1 MSIDLGIDLGT
12 TKIIIYR
19 AGKGVVLEEPS
30 VVACNTR
37 TSEVVAVGH
46 EALRMMG
53 RAPAYIQIEC
63 PVREGVI
70 SNHEFTEFL
79 IKEFVRKVAGSFL
92 IRPRIAI
99 CIPSAITRVEARAVV
114 EAAVSAGARKVFLID
129 EPIAA
134 AIGAGIDVTK
144 PVGRM
149 MVDLGGGTTDI
160 AVISMGGIIVSA
172 SLKIA
177 GNSFDEAIVRY
188 IENTY
193 KLAIGTTVGEQ
204 LKKEIGCVFEPQPD
218 IKTTIRGRNLITG
231 IPEEISVSQTEICD
245 VLRPLADEIVTGVK
259 QVLGRTP
266 PELSGDILTEGI
278 LMTGGTAQLRGLSDL
293 IEHATGIATTV
304 ARDPVSCVGIGT
316 GKCFSLI
323 GELKEGFEL
332 ASGGGRS

>member
-1 MSIDLGIDLGT
+1 MAVDLGIDLGT
-12 TKIIIYR
+12 TKILIYR
-19 AGKGVVLEEPS
+19 PGKGIVLEEPS

-37 TSEVVAVGH
+37 PGEVVAVGH

-79 IKEFVRKVAGSFL
+79 IKEFVRKVSGSFL
-92 IRPRIAI
+92 SRPRIAI

-114 EAAVSAGARKVFLID
+114 EAAVSAGARKVYLID

-134 AIGAGIDVTK
+134 AIGAGLDVTK

-160 AVISMGGIIVSA
+160 AVISMGGIIVST
-172 SLKIA
+172 SLKVA
-177 GNSFDEAIVRY
+177 GNSFDETIVKY

-193 KLAIGTTVGEQ
+193 KLAIGTTVGEE
-204 LKKEIGCVFEPQPD
+204 LKKEIGCVFRPEAD
-218 IKTTIRGRNLITG
+218 IKAMIRGRNLTNG
-231 IPEEISVSQTEICD
+231 IPEEITVSQTELCD
-245 VLRPLADEIVTGVK
+245 VLRPLADEVVAGVK
-259 QVLGRTP
+259 QVLAKTP

-278 LMTGGTAQLRGLSDL
+278 LMTGGTAQLRGLDGL
-293 IEHATGIATTV
+293 IEDATGIRTTV

-332 ASGGGRS
+332 ASGRG